1 MKINYKD
8 IFSKVDVGEVL
19 YDEPMKN
26 HTTFKIGGPCDVLVM
41 PNTIEQ
47 ILNVL
52 NLVKENDLA
61 YMIIGN
67 GSNLLV
73 SDEGIRKVIVKLHK
87 NFSKITL
94 DGNKITSQAGATLKE
109 IADFALEN
117 KLQGFEFAS
126 GIPGDLGGAVTMN
139 AGAYGGE
146 MKDVLESVKVIDQD
160 LNVLD
165 IDAKDMNLRYRNS
178 RVQDEGLIVLEA
190 VINLSEG
197 DYNKIK
203 EYQDE
208 LTFKRE
214 SKQPLEYPS
223 AGSTFKRPEGYYAGK
238 LIDDCGLRGYR
249 YKDAMVSEKHCGFV
263 INTGDANCEQVLYV
277 INHVKEVVFEKFG
290 VNLEPEVRIIGE
302 FKK

>member
-146 MKDVLESVKVIDQD
+146 MKDVLESVKVIDKD

-197 DYNKIK
+197 DYDKIK

-208 LTFKRE
+208 LTSKRE

-263 INTGDANCEQVLYV
+263 INAGDANCEQVLYV

>member
-8 IFSKVDVGEVL
+8 IFLNVDVGEVL

-26 HTTFKIGGPCDVLVM
+26 HTTFKIGGPCDVLIM
-41 PNTIEQ
+41 PNTTEQ
-47 ILNVL
+47 ILNIL

-61 YMIIGN
+61 YMVIGN

-73 SDEGIRKVIVKLHK
+73 SDQGIRKVIIKLHK

-94 DGNKITSQAGATLKE
+94 DGNKITSQAGATLNE

-117 KLQGFEFAS
+117 KLRGFEFAS

-146 MKDVLESVKVIDQD
+146 MKDVLESVKVIDKN

-165 IDAKDMNLRYRNS
+165 INAKDMNLRYRNS

-190 VINLSEG
+190 VINLNKG
-197 DYNKIK
+197 DYDKIK

-263 INTGDANCEQVLYV
+263 INAGDANCEQVLYV

>member
-1 MKINYKD
+1 MTINYKD
-8 IFSKVDVGEVL
+8 IFSNVDVGEVL

-73 SDEGIRKVIVKLHK
+73 SDQGIRKVIVKLHK

-94 DGNKITSQAGATLKE
+94 EENKITSQAGATLKE

-146 MKDVLESVKVIDQD
+146 MKDVLESVKVIDKD
-160 LNVLD
+160 LNVID

-197 DYNKIK
+197 DYDKIK

-214 SKQPLEYPS
+214 SKQPLEFPS

-263 INTGDANCEQVLYV
+263 INAGDANCEQVLYV

>member
-1 MKINYKD
+1 MTINYKD
-8 IFSKVDVGEVL
+8 IFSNVDVGEVL
-19 YDEPMKN
+19 FDEPMKN

-47 ILNVL
+47 ILNAL
-52 NLVKENDLA
+52 NLVKENNLA

-117 KLQGFEFAS
+117 KLSGFEFAS

-146 MKDVLESVKVIDQD
+146 MKDVLESVKVIDKD
-160 LNVLD
+160 LNVID

-197 DYNKIK
+197 DYDKIK

-214 SKQPLEYPS
+214 SKQPLEFPS

-263 INTGDANCEQVLYV
+263 INAGDANCEQVLYV

>member
-94 DGNKITSQAGATLKE
+94 KGNKITSQAGATLKE

-165 IDAKDMNLRYRNS
+165 IDAKDMSLRYRNS

-197 DYNKIK
+197 DYDKIK

-238 LIDDCGLRGYR
+238 LIDDCDLRGYR

-263 INTGDANCEQVLYV
+263 INAGDANCEQVLYV

>member
-8 IFSKVDVGEVL
+8 IFSKCDVGEVL

-26 HTTFKIGGPCDVLVM
+26 HTTFKIGGPCDVLIM
-41 PNTIEQ
+41 PNTTEQ
-47 ILNVL
+47 ILNAL
-52 NLVKENDLA
+52 KLVKENDLV
-61 YMIIGN
+61 YMVIGN

-73 SDEGIRKVIVKLHK
+73 SDQGIRKVIIKLHK

-94 DGNKITSQAGATLKE
+94 DGSKITSQAGATLKE

-117 KLQGFEFAS
+117 SLQGFEFAS
-126 GIPGDLGGAVTMN
+126 GIPGDLGGAATMN

-146 MKDVLESVKVIDQD
+146 MKDVLESVKVIDKD
-160 LNVLD
+160 LNVLE

-190 VINLSEG
+190 VINLNKGEY
-197 DYNKIK
+197 DKIK
-203 EYQDE
+203 AYQDE
-208 LTFKRE
+208 LTFKRD

-238 LIDDCGLRGYR
+238 LIDDCALRGYR

-263 INTGDANCEQVLYV
+263 INAGDANCEQVLYV
-277 INHVKEVVFEKFG
+277 INHVKEVVYEKFG

>member
-1 MKINYKD
+1 MKINYRD

-146 MKDVLESVKVIDQD
+146 MKDVLESVKVIDKD

-197 DYNKIK
+197 DYDKIK

>member
-94 DGNKITSQAGATLKE
+94 EGNKITSQAGATLKE

-117 KLQGFEFAS
+117 KLKGFEFAS

-146 MKDVLESVKVIDQD
+146 MKDVLESVKVIDKD

-165 IDAKDMNLRYRNS
+165 IDAKDMSLRYRNS

-197 DYNKIK
+197 DYDKIK

-263 INTGDANCEQVLYV
+263 INAGDANCEQVLYV

>member
-8 IFSKVDVGEVL
+8 IFSNVDVGEVL
-19 YDEPMKN
+19 FDEPMKN
-26 HTTFKIGGPCDVLVM
+26 HTTFKIGGPCDVLIM
-41 PNTIEQ
+41 PNTTEQ
-47 ILNVL
+47 ILNAL
-52 NLVKENDLA
+52 KLVKENDLA
-61 YMIIGN
+61 YMVIGN

-73 SDEGIRKVIVKLHK
+73 SDQGIRKVIIKLHK

-146 MKDVLESVKVIDQD
+146 MKDVLESVKVIDKD

-165 IDAKDMNLRYRNS
+165 INAKDMNLRYRNS

-190 VINLSEG
+190 VINLNKG
-197 DYNKIK
+197 DYDKIK
-203 EYQDE
+203 AYQDE

-263 INTGDANCEQVLYV
+263 INAGDANCEQVLYV
-277 INHVKEVVFEKFG
+277 INHVKEVVYEKFG

>member
-1 MKINYKD
+1 MTINYKD
-8 IFSKVDVGEVL
+8 IFSNVDVGEVL
-19 YDEPMKN
+19 FDEPMKN

-52 NLVKENDLA
+52 TLVKENNLA

-117 KLQGFEFAS
+117 KLSGFEFAS

-146 MKDVLESVKVIDQD
+146 MKDVLESVKVIDKD
-160 LNVLD
+160 LNVID

-190 VINLSEG
+190 VIGLHEG
-197 DYNKIK
+197 DYDKIK

-263 INTGDANCEQVLYV
+263 INAGDANCEQVLYV

>member
-1 MKINYKD
+1 MTINYKD
-8 IFSKVDVGEVL
+8 IFSNVDVGEVL
-19 YDEPMKN
+19 FDEPMKN
-26 HTTFKIGGPCDVLVM
+26 HTTFKIGGPCDVLIM

-52 NLVKENDLA
+52 KLVKENDLA
-61 YMIIGN
+61 YMVIGN

-73 SDEGIRKVIVKLHK
+73 SDQGIRKVIIKLHK

-94 DGNKITSQAGATLKE
+94 DGSKITSQAGATLKE

-117 KLQGFEFAS
+117 SLQGFEFAS

-146 MKDVLESVKVIDQD
+146 MKDVLESVKVIDKD
-160 LNVLD
+160 LNVLE

-190 VINLSEG
+190 VINLNKGEY
-197 DYNKIK
+197 DKIK
-203 EYQDE
+203 AYQDE
-208 LTFKRE
+208 LTFKRD

-238 LIDDCGLRGYR
+238 LIDDCALRGYR

-263 INTGDANCEQVLYV
+263 INAGDANCEQVLYV